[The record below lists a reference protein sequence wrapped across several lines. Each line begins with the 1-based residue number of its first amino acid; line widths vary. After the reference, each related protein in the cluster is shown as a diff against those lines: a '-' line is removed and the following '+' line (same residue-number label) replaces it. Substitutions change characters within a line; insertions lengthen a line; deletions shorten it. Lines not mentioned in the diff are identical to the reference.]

1 MDSSISPMGREMQN
15 AITQSMGDKFKKDLQ
30 IQVEMFLQVVNT

>member
-1 MDSSISPMGREMQN
+1 MDPSISPTGREMQN
-15 AITQSMGDKFKKDLQ
+15 AIMQSMDDKLKKDLQ